1 MTRRIIHRRFVAL
14 GDSFTEGMGDPDP
27 QRPNGVRGWADRVAE
42 QMSVATPGVQYA
54 NLAIRGKRLE
64 QVVAEQLGPALA
76 LRPDLVA
83 LFAGVN
89 DLMRLRVRMDELM
102 AAYEDVVV
110 AVRATGARVLLFTIS
125 DPEPVWVFRPFR
137 GRIAIYNELVRRIAR
152 RHDATVVDLWDVLDL
167 GDRRLWG
174 DDRLHL
180 AASGHAVVAGA
191 VCAAIGLAPT
201 ASVEPEL
208 RAASRGRRHR
218 LAWLARHAVPWV
230 LRRVRGRSLGDGL
243 APRYPAL
250 TPPVLSGAPVVGA
263 TSPSSLQA
271 CDSAVT
277 SPSETPSP
285 KASATPI
292 PADPTG
298 FTDGPTDVPPP
309 SRSAIPH

>member
-1 MTRRIIHRRFVAL
+1 
-14 GDSFTEGMGDPDP
+14 MGDPDP

-83 LFAGVN
+83 MFAGVN
-89 DLMRLRVRMDELM
+89 DLMHLRVRMDELM
-102 AAYEDVVV
+102 AVYEDVVV
-110 AVRATGARVLLFTIS
+110 KVRATGARVLLFTIS

-180 AASGHAVVAGA
+180 AAAGHQIVAGA
-191 VCAAIGLAPT
+191 VCDAIGIGHGLHGAP
-201 ASVEPEL
+201 EPIG
-208 RAASRGRRHR
+208 APRGRRQR
-218 LAWLARHAVPWV
+218 LAWLARHAAPWLV
-230 LRRVRGRSLGDGL
+230 RKVRGRSLGDGL
-243 APRYPAL
+243 APRYPTL
-250 TPPVLSGAPVVGA
+250 TPPVLPSGPVLGEAPA
-263 TSPSSLQA
+263 SSLA
-271 CDSAVT
+271 SCDSDVT
-277 SPSETPSP
+277 SLSATPSP
-285 KASATPI
+285 KASATPT
-292 PADPTG
+292 PDAPTE
-298 FTDGPTDVPPP
+298 FTDGPTEQPP
-309 SRSAIPH
+309 SSRSTLPT

>member
-1 MTRRIIHRRFVAL
+1 
-14 GDSFTEGMGDPDP
+14 MGDPDP
-27 QRPNGVRGWADRVAE
+27 HRPNGVRGWADRVAE

-64 QVVAEQLGPALA
+64 QVAAEQLGPALA

-89 DLMRLRVRMDELM
+89 DLMHLRVRMDELM

-110 AVRATGARVLLFTIS
+110 KVRATGARVLLFTIS
-125 DPEPVWVFRPFR
+125 DPEPVWIFRPFR

-152 RHDATVVDLWDVLDL
+152 RHGATVVDLWDVLDL

-180 AASGHAVVAGA
+180 AAPGHEVVAGA
-191 VCAAIGLAPT
+191 VCEAIGLAP
-201 ASVEPEL
+201 
-208 RAASRGRRHR
+208 AAPAGSAAPPAPRGRRHR
-218 LAWLARHAVPWV
+218 LAWLARHAFPWV
-230 LRRVRGRSLGDGL
+230 VRRVRGRSLGDGL
-243 APRYPAL
+243 EPRYPAL

-263 TSPSSLQA
+263 DPASSLGA

-285 KASATPI
+285 KASVTPI
-292 PADPTG
+292 PAAPTG

-309 SRSAIPH
+309 SRSTIPL

>member
-1 MTRRIIHRRFVAL
+1 
-14 GDSFTEGMGDPDP
+14 MGDPDP
-27 QRPNGVRGWADRVAE
+27 GRPNGVRGWADRVAE

-89 DLMRLRVRMDELM
+89 DLMHLRVRMDELM
-102 AAYEDVVV
+102 AVYEDVVV
-110 AVRATGARVLLFTIS
+110 TVRATGARVLLFTIS

-180 AASGHAVVAGA
+180 AAAGHQVVAGA
-191 VCAAIGLAPT
+191 VCDAIGIGHGLHGAP
-201 ASVEPEL
+201 EPTG
-208 RAASRGRRHR
+208 APRGRRQR
-218 LAWLARHAVPWV
+218 LAWLARHAAPWLV
-230 LRRVRGRSLGDGL
+230 RKVRGRSLGDGL
-243 APRYPAL
+243 APRYPSL
-250 TPPVLSGAPVVGA
+250 TPPVLSDV
-263 TSPSSLQA
+263 PSVAAEPGPSLAA
-271 CDSAVT
+271 CDSADT
-277 SPSETPSP
+277 SPSATPSP

-292 PADPTG
+292 PAAPTG

-309 SRSAIPH
+309 SRSAIPS